1 MGAEELDTLL
11 GDPWDPQNPAG
22 HAAALAAD
30 ERAEMFAEGERRL
43 DRYGLNA
50 EFVPAAYGGRL
61 TSADRLAD
69 VQRTLWRL
77 DPSLAAGYGF
87 SSFIGWV
94 NVWVAGTDDQRRE
107 AAGLLLGGGRIAAA
121 FHELG
126 HGNDLASAEF
136 AARRDAGRW
145 LLTGRKEVVGNLR
158 RAEAF
163 VLFARTADTAG
174 SRSHS
179 QFLIS
184 RAALPAGAVR
194 DLPRAG
200 SSGLRGLQL
209 GGMELRDCPV
219 LAGTL
224 LGKEGE
230 GLESAMRAF
239 QITRAVIPS
248 FMTGPL
254 DTALRAAIGFA
265 SGRRLYGATA
275 ADLPYVRSVIARAHA
290 DLLAVDAVSTV
301 VLRAL
306 HLSPAVSLYAPAA
319 KYLTSRMALD
329 AFEDLRSVLGAQG
342 YLREGPYAI
351 FQKMARDAA
360 SATFI
365 HISRS
370 ACLAAMLPVLPR
382 LARRSWLLSP
392 PAARELFEPG
402 GALPP
407 LDPDRLSVGAP
418 TEDPVMGTLA
428 AIGDGAGDRA
438 DGGPAARFAAR
449 FAAELRELRDAC
461 LALPPRDITI
471 GASPAAFALADRYSV
486 LLAAASALALRDRF
500 GDAELLGVLD
510 RLAGRLGGASVL
522 TDAERAG
529 VEEQLYLAA
538 AARHR
543 DRELFDLTARRL
555 PGQGGQP

>member
-1 MGAEELDTLL
+1 MGVEDLDALL
-11 GDPWDPQNPAG
+11 GDAWDPANPAG

-30 ERAEMFAEGERRL
+30 ERAETFAEGERLL

-61 TSADRLAD
+61 TRADRLAD

-77 DPSLAAGYGF
+77 DPCLAAGYGF

-94 NVWVAGTDDQRRE
+94 NVWVAGTGEQRRT
-107 AAGLLLGGGRIAAA
+107 AADLLLANGRIAAA
-121 FHELG
+121 FHELD
-126 HGNDLASAEF
+126 HGNDLAGAGF
-136 AARRDAGRW
+136 AARRGTGRW

-163 VLFARTADTAG
+163 VLFARTADAAG

-179 QFLIS
+179 QFLVS
-184 RAALPAGAVR
+184 RAALPASAVC
-194 DLPRAG
+194 DLPRSG

-209 GGMELRDCPV
+209 GGMEFRDCPV
-219 LAGTL
+219 PDDTL
-224 LGKEGE
+224 LGGEGA

-239 QITRAVIPS
+239 QITRAIIPS
-248 FMTGPL
+248 FMVGPL

-265 SGRRLYGATA
+265 AGRRLYGATA
-275 ADLPYVRSVIARAHA
+275 ADLPYVRAVIARAYA
-290 DLLAVDAVSTV
+290 DLLAVDAVSAV

-319 KYLTSRMALD
+319 KYLTSRMTLD

-342 YLREGPYAI
+342 YLRQGPYAI

-370 ACLAAMLPVLPR
+370 ACLAAMLPSLPR
-382 LARRSWLLSP
+382 LARRSWLRDP
-392 PAARELFEPG
+392 PGAPELFEPG

-418 TEDPVMGTLA
+418 TGDPVMGTLA
-428 AIGDGAGDRA
+428 AIGDRAG
-438 DGGPAARFAAR
+438 GGPVGRFAAR
-449 FAAELRELRDAC
+449 FLAELGALRDAC
-461 LALPPRDITI
+461 VALPPRDITI
-471 GASPAAFALADRYSV
+471 GASPAAYALADRYSV
-486 LLAAASALALRDRF
+486 LLAAASALAVWDR
-500 GDAELLGVLD
+500 GGTRLGETELVGVLD

-522 TDAERAG
+522 TDAERED
-529 VEEQLYLAA
+529 VEERLFTAA
-538 AARHR
+538 AERHR
-543 DRELFDLTARRL
+543 DRGLFDLTARHR
-555 PGQGGQP
+555 PGQGGHP